1 VQLGLGLA
9 PTHNQLQ
16 EFAQR
21 IVNNQG
27 DVELIGKNWVEG
39 FLQIKPKGKP
49 LRGKAIDFNHL
60 EEATTEK
67 VQDCFQRFVQPVVK
81 RIPPQHRYNMDEAG
95 LMEGRRDN
103 GFVHSS
109 SDDNFAILKS
119 LVAGYGPPLLKLPT
133 PLELQHLPS
142 WSSKE

>member
-21 IVNNQG
+21 IVNNQ
-27 DVELIGKNWVEG
+27 DDPEPIGKNWVEG
-39 FLQIKPKGKP
+39 FLQRNPKGKA
-49 LRGKAIDFNHL
+49 LRGKAIDFNRL

-67 VQDCFQRFVQPVVK
+67 VQDCFRRLAQPVVK
-81 RIPPQHRYNMDEAG
+81 RIPPQHRYNMDKAG

-103 GFVHSS
+103 GFVHGS

-119 LVAGYGPPLLKLPT
+119 LVAGYGPPFLKLPT
-133 PLELQHLPS
+133 PLELHHLPS
-142 WSSKE
+142 WSFKE